1 MQGNYL
7 EHGVRLEDQHIAAKA
22 NAEAAKAL
30 AEPDGQ
36 AAAKRELA
44 RMKRS
49 LKSWLRY
56 RRKNDRVARGEIKA
70 RVPAYLA
77 ARTLQRDRDYA
88 GEQKLADDLYVLLSQ
103 LHNPAELPVPDVAAD
118 PNAAVKLATI
128 AITGTLGAEASG
140 PQAQGIVPLVIMVAG
155 GVLLLTA
162 TSFISNRAEVQK
174 EKERL
179 KCIRDG
185 ACTDYGFWLKAASVA
200 VLGYFVWEK
209 TGLGKKVKRKIA
221 RA

>member
-1 MQGNYL
+1 MGNYI
-7 EHGVRLEDQHIAAKA
+7 EMGAAGEDQQIAAKA

-30 AEPDGQ
+30 AEPNGR
-36 AAAKRELA
+36 AAARRELA

-49 LKSWLRY
+49 LKSWLKY
-56 RRKNDRVARGEIKA
+56 RRRNDRVARGEVKA

-103 LHNPAELPVPDVAAD
+103 LHDPSQLPVPDVAAD

-128 AITGTLGAEASG
+128 AITGTLGAEAPG
-140 PQAQGIVPLVIMVAG
+140 PQAQGIIPLVILTAG

-200 VLGYFVWEK
+200 VLGYFIWEK
-209 TGLGKKVKRKIA
+209 TGVGKKVKQKIA
-221 RA
+221 KA